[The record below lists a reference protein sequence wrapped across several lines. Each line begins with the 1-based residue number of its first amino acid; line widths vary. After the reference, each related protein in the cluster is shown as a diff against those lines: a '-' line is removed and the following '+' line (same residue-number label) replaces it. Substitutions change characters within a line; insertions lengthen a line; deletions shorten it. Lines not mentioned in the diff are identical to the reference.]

1 MAAHWS
7 NEMVTVFTA
16 VAYYRNE
23 EGNLDYNSYAVI
35 SDEASHDKANVYTFN
50 KAVLDIVRRPPLW
63 RRFTTGVM
71 GQAHRLRIVTS

>member
-23 EGNLDYNSYAVI
+23 EGSLDYNSYAVI
-35 SDEASHDKANVYTFN
+35 FDETSHEQASAYNFN
-50 KAVLDIVRRPPLW
+50 KGVLDR
-63 RRFTTGVM
+63 
-71 GQAHRLRIVTS
+71 